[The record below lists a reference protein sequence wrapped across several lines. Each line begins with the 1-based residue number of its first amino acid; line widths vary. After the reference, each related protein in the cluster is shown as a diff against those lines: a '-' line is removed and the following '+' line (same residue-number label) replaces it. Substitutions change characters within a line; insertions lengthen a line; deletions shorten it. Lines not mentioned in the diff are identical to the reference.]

1 MVSRTERTYYVCRII
16 VCQLFWLSRLLLIIQ
31 LLLDV
36 LLCLCDH
43 NLHCFSYH
51 GVCRYQDEELVFGL
65 CSMDA
70 TSDDADADRFFSAC
84 ILICIQFCFVI
95 RQFYSSEW

>member
-1 MVSRTERTYYVCRII
+1 M
-16 VCQLFWLSRLLLIIQ
+16 LITL

-51 GVCRYQDEELVFGL
+51 GVCRNQDEELVLDSVRWMAAVMMLMQIDSSVFVDFI
-65 CSMDA
+65 S
-70 TSDDADADRFFSAC
+70 
-84 ILICIQFCFVI
+84 IQFCFVI
-95 RQFYSSEW
+95 SQL